1 MSKFPGAAL
10 ELRFRALE
18 GRILKFVP
26 VFFLRVRHRGRK
38 LMMED
43 KLMTEGSIWKKIL
56 FFSIP
61 LILGNLLQQMYNTVD
76 SIIVGNYVGS
86 NALAAVGSSTS
97 LIGLLIAFSQ
107 GASVGA
113 GVIVAQHLGAGKK
126 KEVQTAV
133 HTALA
138 VAVLLGLVLSGAGL
152 LFSPQVLTWMG
163 TPEAV
168 MKESVVYLRI
178 YSGGLIFSI
187 IYNMAAGVMN
197 SAGNSR
203 RPLLYLGIASVTNI
217 ILDLVLIRGLNMG
230 VAGAA
235 VATDISQLLSC
246 VLALIYLIRVNA
258 SYRVRLREIRI
269 EKRMA
274 SSIIKVGLPT
284 GIQNM
289 VISFSNVLVQASVNS
304 FGAMAM
310 AGFGAYLKVDGF
322 NILPVMSFSMAVTTF
337 VGQNYGAGKTDRVRK
352 GMWVT
357 VGMSVIYTALTGV
370 LLLAFAHP
378 VIGLFSKDP
387 EVIAYGVQAMKY
399 FCPFYFLLGIL
410 HSLAG
415 AVRGT
420 GKTVPPMVILLAA
433 LCVFRVFWVQLIVPR
448 FDTIDGVYLLYPV
461 SWALGLLL
469 MAVYTWKGNWLP
481 GLKK

>member
-1 MSKFPGAAL
+1 
-10 ELRFRALE
+10 
-18 GRILKFVP
+18 
-26 VFFLRVRHRGRK
+26 
-38 LMMED
+38 
-43 KLMTEGSIWKKIL
+43 
-56 FFSIP
+56 
-61 LILGNLLQQMYNTVD
+61 
-76 SIIVGNYVGS
+76 
-86 NALAAVGSSTS
+86 
-97 LIGLLIAFSQ
+97 
-107 GASVGA
+107 
-113 GVIVAQHLGAGKK
+113 
-126 KEVQTAV
+126 
-133 HTALA
+133 
-138 VAVLLGLVLSGAGL
+138 
-152 LFSPQVLTWMG
+152 
-163 TPEAV
+163 

-197 SAGNSR
+197 AAGNSR

-246 VLALIYLIRVNA
+246 VLALIYLIWVNA

-274 SSIIKVGLPT
+274 SSIIKVGLST

-337 VGQNYGAGKTDRVRK
+337 VGQNYGAGKTERVRK

>member
-1 MSKFPGAAL
+1 
-10 ELRFRALE
+10 
-18 GRILKFVP
+18 
-26 VFFLRVRHRGRK
+26 
-38 LMMED
+38 
-43 KLMTEGSIWKKIL
+43 
-56 FFSIP
+56 
-61 LILGNLLQQMYNTVD
+61 
-76 SIIVGNYVGS
+76 
-86 NALAAVGSSTS
+86 
-97 LIGLLIAFSQ
+97 
-107 GASVGA
+107 
-113 GVIVAQHLGAGKK
+113 
-126 KEVQTAV
+126 
-133 HTALA
+133 
-138 VAVLLGLVLSGAGL
+138 
-152 LFSPQVLTWMG
+152 
-163 TPEAV
+163 

-197 SAGNSR
+197 AAGNSR

-337 VGQNYGAGKTDRVRK
+337 VGQNYGAGENGPGQEGNVGHGGDECNLYGAHRRPSSGFCTSGNWSFFKGSRGDR
-352 GMWVT
+352 
-357 VGMSVIYTALTGV
+357 
-370 LLLAFAHP
+370 
-378 VIGLFSKDP
+378 
-387 EVIAYGVQAMKY
+387 YGVQAMKY

-420 GKTVPPMVILLAA
+420 GKTVPPMVIL
-433 LCVFRVFWVQLIVPR
+433 RQLY
-448 FDTIDGVYLLYPV
+448 VYSAFSGYNYCPQI
-461 SWALGLLL
+461 
-469 MAVYTWKGNWLP
+469 
-481 GLKK
+481 